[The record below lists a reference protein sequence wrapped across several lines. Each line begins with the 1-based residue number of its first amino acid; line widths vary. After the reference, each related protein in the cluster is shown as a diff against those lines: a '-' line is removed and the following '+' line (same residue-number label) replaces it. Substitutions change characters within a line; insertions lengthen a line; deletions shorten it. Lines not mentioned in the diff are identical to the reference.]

1 MGTGVVKRKPTPSAL
16 RKKKAHQRIRKQ
28 LRRRLE
34 KKRPNWKA
42 ALARA
47 YVGPGTSGKK
57 REPFGKNKRKRPR
70 DADVD
75 GDAAAADG
83 DGDNDNDGEVQSD
96 VDEEKQERM
105 NQRDPLETQLF
116 LKRLPLDTSEEEM
129 MKFFESRFGKVRR
142 VLLVRNRATKTLAG
156 TGFVHCGSVELADKI
171 FEHAQQNTRELA
183 AANREEWQEKT
194 TDLSHCQAKRMR
206 FKLRTDACMFRDPFL
221 NIRET
226 RFTVHRV
233 LSRTDSQEA
242 SAALQKKKKRTK
254 VAADDPRHLYLV
266 REGLILPDT
275 PAARGLHPQYLTM
288 IQQDYEVRKDQLR
301 NSNLFVSTT
310 RLNVRNLPRTMLEKE
325 VRAIFAAPVRSFLK
339 ENKEHMDKDKWGK
352 YGPIKKVKLIKDS
365 AGTSRGY
372 AFIEFVNHPIAL
384 HALRTI
390 NNNPTIFGD
399 RRRLMVSFA
408 IEDINAIQKLQRM
421 REIRRQHQT
430 PRGEK
435 SNEEGC
441 MEGPAVH
448 ADGQGRTVGGK
459 QKQQQPPNKMK
470 GKKAA
475 TGNRVI
481 GRTAPEE

>member
-1 MGTGVVKRKPTPSAL
+1 
-16 RKKKAHQRIRKQ
+16 
-28 LRRRLE
+28 
-34 KKRPNWKA
+34 
-42 ALARA
+42 
-47 YVGPGTSGKK
+47 
-57 REPFGKNKRKRPR
+57 
-70 DADVD
+70 
-75 GDAAAADG
+75 
-83 DGDNDNDGEVQSD
+83 
-96 VDEEKQERM
+96 M

-156 TGFVHCGSVELADKI
+156 TGLFTAAPSSWPTRYLNMHSRTPASLPPPTGRNGRKRRRTSRTARRNACG
-171 FEHAQQNTRELA
+171 
-183 AANREEWQEKT
+183 
-194 TDLSHCQAKRMR
+194 

-233 LSRTDSQEA
+233 LSRTDSQET

-254 VAADDPRHLYLV
+254 VAADDPRHLYLL

-288 IQQDYEVRKDQLR
+288 IQQDYEARKEQLR

-352 YGPIKKVKLIKDS
+352 YGPIKNVKLVKDS

-441 MEGPAVH
+441 MGGPPCMRTDRGGPWEGN
-448 ADGQGRTVGGK
+448 K
-459 QKQQQPPNKMK
+459 KKQPPNKMK
-470 GKKAA
+470 GRKAA
-475 TGNRVI
+475 TGI
-481 GRTAPEE
+481 E